1 MKEGKDTMKSKVLGQ
16 TFSISLLILLFIAI
30 AYGED
35 GLDKTDFRNF
45 VTTRMKE
52 WNVPGA
58 AVLIKR

>member
-1 MKEGKDTMKSKVLGQ
+1 MKSKVLGQ

-30 AYGED
+30 AYAED

-52 WNVPGA
+52 CNVPGA
-58 AVLIKR
+58 PVLIKR

>member
-1 MKEGKDTMKSKVLGQ
+1 MKSKVLGQ